1 MNRRTALARSPGAAG
16 PLLGEPDSA
25 WQDRAA
31 CTTMDPDLF
40 FPEAGE
46 HGGEQAKAAC
56 RSCPVR
62 RECLEGALARNEKYG
77 IWGGTS
83 GADRRELRR
92 QRSRDALREAA

>member
-1 MNRRTALARSPGAAG
+1 VNRRAALAFSPGAAG
-16 PLLGEPDSA
+16 PLLGEPDPP
-25 WQDRAA
+25 WEDRAA
-31 CTTMDPDLF
+31 CITADPDLF

-46 HGGEQAKAAC
+46 HGGEQAKAVCA
-56 RSCPVR
+56 SCPVR

-92 QRSRDALREAA
+92 QRSREALTEAA